1 MNKTFKYLFLLILIS
16 YMISELCCLS
26 YNFKEGYSGFINKYE
41 LVSDP
46 TKAGSIDIIDNRF
59 DNQKQLTNLLSS
71 RLLRYNQYLSDP
83 YKYKHIGEKFR
94 FDTEEKEKKTEEK
107 EKKTEEKEQF
117 KRNEYPKSRFKKVQS
132 KYAPYQVMLP
142 KQFQTENVQYVDQRK
157 DAESNLNQKVKK
169 DFKDQKGLEKPKE
182 RAIDGREFVSENNC
196 VGKWSDWKT
205 DNCGKD
211 DDFCGIKTKVY
222 KISKVEVD
230 NEKGPGRPCPYKD
243 GIIKYGYCK
252 GVNNIERCGYE
263 INLCN
268 CRFNEDTV
276 INVDGEKLYDLDE
289 TIDGSLEGKSQED
302 LLMINDFKTAIRD
315 ELDKPAEEQNMSKVD
330 QDYKKLKTLMPNIL
344 NKKKCDISK
353 DVECNCP
360 PGYTFTKKDPKDI
373 CRLEPGVNCQ
383 IKYPGCVYTP
393 PDSSGNGE
401 SCKQPSLPSASA
413 ERNFYK
419 QYVREQ
425 GRCVKRQCICPNG
438 TPVKSEDCPF
448 NGTHKCKLEKCD
460 SYYKMSWNPQ
470 KKINEC
476 KKDNLF
482 GNCPFGERHNNL
494 LEGTSTRGLR
504 DEHIL
509 HCSSCT
515 VGFKQLNDF
524 NECNKFYDF
533 GSGNDF
539 PGMANPPSCCVP
551 DQTKCNLKVINDR
564 MELINPINDKCN
576 DQGDSWTCGKAFK
589 CKDGHSFKPSEKYKE
604 DTELKFIGCEEG
616 EEGEEGP
623 IFNGMCI
630 NTKCNFP
637 DTSRIYQI
645 PKGNTECSSHNP
657 NCGLPSIRC
666 SKEMYNI
673 QGVTPSVSCRAPSYV
688 DFEYDN
694 SNFYGQVTL
703 TGCEERVMGEVT
715 KKHVATDVRDLS
727 LSVGEKVII
736 TSESGDKYR
745 GYIIGSSDNIGNFPK
760 DNIKFIG
767 EVSQSII
774 NELDSLELDQ
784 LSNRAREE
792 GVSPSEIEE
801 ADYNR
806 QTIKDLTIQKIVEKE
821 TKETLERMKVTDRPE
836 TLERSLAESRSSN
849 QEEAD
854 RINSERQEQTTTIM
868 AGEDDYR

>member
-26 YNFKEGYSGFINKYE
+26 YNFKEGYSGFTNKYE

-59 DNQKQLTNLLSS
+59 NNQKQLTNLLSS
-71 RLLRYNQYLSDP
+71 QLIRYNQYLEDP
-83 YKYKHIGEKFR
+83 YKYKHIGKNFR
-94 FDTEEKEKKTEEK
+94 FDTEKEEQKQKKEKKV
-107 EKKTEEKEQF
+107 QF
-117 KRNEYPKSRFKKVQS
+117 KRNEYPRSRFKKVQS

-243 GIIKYGYCK
+243 GNIKYGYCK

-263 INLCN
+263 TNLCN
-268 CRFNEDTV
+268 CRLNEDTV
-276 INVDGEKLYDLDE
+276 INIDGEKLYDLDE
-289 TIDGSLEGKSQED
+289 SIDGSLEDKSQED
-302 LLMINDFKTAIRD
+302 LRKIKNLKIDIRE
-315 ELDKPAEEQNMSKVD
+315 ELEKGSEANMSKVD
-330 QDYKKLKTLMPNIL
+330 QDYQDLKTLMPSIL
-344 NKKKCDISK
+344 NRKKCDITK

-360 PGYTFTKKDPKDI
+360 LGYTFTKKDPKDI
-373 CRLEPGVNCQ
+373 CRLEPGINCAL
-383 IKYPGCVYTP
+383 KYPGCIYTP
-393 PDSSGNGE
+393 PDSDDGE
-401 SCKQPSLPSASA
+401 SCKQPPFVSASA

-425 GRCVKRQCICPNG
+425 GRCVKKQCVCPNG

-448 NGTHKCKLEKCD
+448 NGAHKCALEICD
-460 SYYKMSWNPQ
+460 TGYKMSWNPQ
-470 KKINEC
+470 KKVNEC
-476 KKDNLF
+476 KPDDDLF
-482 GNCPFGERHNNL
+482 GNCPFGERHNQQPTNTTIYGK
-494 LEGTSTRGLR
+494 EQ
-504 DEHIL
+504 EHL
-509 HCSSCT
+509 YCSSCIDNFQKST
-515 VGFKQLNDF
+515 ERVVCREFYKHG
-524 NECNKFYDF
+524 ETNKFKAPNSDH
-533 GSGNDF
+533 
-539 PGMANPPSCCVP
+539 SCCVP
-551 DQTKCNLKVINDR
+551 NQEKCDLKDIDDR
-564 MELINPINDKCN
+564 MELINQKNSDCKGN
-576 DQGDSWTCGKAFK
+576 ADSWTCGKAFK
-589 CKDGHSFKPSEKYKE
+589 CKDGYTFKPSEEYKQ
-604 DTELKFIGCEEG
+604 DTDLKFVGCKEGEAEEG
-616 EEGEEGP
+616 GESVKVP
-623 IFNGMCI
+623 KFNGICEH
-630 NTKCNFP
+630 TKCNFP
-637 DTSRIYQI
+637 ETSRIYQI
-645 PKGNTECSSHNP
+645 PKGNNECSSHNP
-657 NCGLPSIRC
+657 NCGLSSIRC
-666 SKEMYNI
+666 SKELYNI

-688 DFEYDN
+688 DFDYDN
-694 SNFYGQVTL
+694 SKFYEQVTL

-715 KKHVATDVRDLS
+715 KKHVATDVRDIS

-745 GYIIGSSDNIGNFPK
+745 GYIIGSSDNVGNFPK
-760 DNIKFIG
+760 DKIKFIG
-767 EVSQSII
+767 EVSQAII

-784 LSNRAREE
+784 LTNRAREE

-806 QTIKDLTIQKIVEKE
+806 QTIKDLIIQKIVEKE
-821 TKETLERMKVTDRPE
+821 TKETLERMSVTDRPE

-849 QEEAD
+849 QAEAD

-868 AGEDDYR
+868 AREDDYR